1 MIESKKKL
9 VLASSSPRRRELL
22 AKICSDFE
30 ICPADA
36 DERLPK
42 ELAPC
47 YGATLLAKRKATAVY
62 TRYALYGEEAVVLG
76 ADTVVAFDGRI
87 LGKPKDQADAK
98 RTLRLLSGRTHE
110 VFTGLCVV
118 WKGGIRTAS
127 DRSLVTF
134 RDLTDEQI
142 DDYVA
147 SGSPMDK
154 AGSYGIQDGVVVEGF
169 SGSYSNI
176 VGLPVE
182 LTEKILKEVMENVE
196 NSH

>member
-1 MIESKKKL
+1 MIKSERKL
-9 VLASSSPRRRELL
+9 ILASASPRRRELL
-22 AKICSDFE
+22 SKICADFE
-30 ICPADA
+30 VCSADV
-36 DERLPK
+36 DERLPADI
-42 ELAPC
+42 APC
-47 YGATLLAKRKATAVY
+47 EGVKRLAKRKANAVF
-62 TRYALYGEEAVVLG
+62 TRYALYGEDAVVLG
-76 ADTVVAFDGRI
+76 ADTVVAYGGKI
-87 LGKPKDQADAK
+87 LGKPKSEAEAK
-98 RTLRLLSGRTHE
+98 EMLRMLSGRAHE
-110 VFTGLCVV
+110 VFTGVCVV
-118 WKGGIRTAS
+118 WRDGIRTES

-134 RDLTDEQI
+134 RPLKDEQI

-154 AGSYGIQDGVVVEGF
+154 AGAYGIQDGVAVEGF